1 MKKYLIPALL
11 VALAACS
18 SGLNSAVK
26 KGDIAPTFTDT
37 KVDSTYLWVRG
48 FGAANPNNTTEAQKK
63 IMSREAAIAMGYQ
76 RAVEYIDG
84 SGVTADVKVKD
95 AIAQDSTIESKV
107 QGLVKGMEVYD
118 TQYMSDDG
126 CTVIMRL
133 ELKKLKD
140 QGITLQ
146 PN

>member
-1 MKKYLIPALL
+1 MKKYLILAAA
-11 VALAACS
+11 VSLAACS
-18 SGLNSAVK
+18 GGLNSAVK
-26 KGDIAPTFTDT
+26 KGEIAPTFTDT
-37 KVDSTYLWVRG
+37 KVDNNYLWVRG
-48 FGAANPNNTTEAQKK
+48 FGAANPQNTTESQKK
-63 IMSREAAIAMGYQ
+63 IMSREAAIAHGYQ
-76 RAVEYIDG
+76 RAAEYIYG
-84 SGVTADVKVKD
+84 AGLTADVRVKD
-95 AIAQDSTIESKV
+95 AVAQDSTIESKV

-140 QGITLQ
+140 QGITLK